1 MNVIKKYSETLKK
14 GFSLIELLVV
24 VAIIG
29 VLAAIGIVGYQ
40 KYLES
45 AKRNA
50 TIANAANFLKAL
62 AAEGAARSGSLTTSV
77 ANCSPNSFAN
87 AAAGYQSLDPNLPP
101 TATYGPGSCFGDI
114 AANMKNPYNQTDM
127 RVVEDVSALG
137 LGNTSC
143 GTIGHISITLYQDP
157 GLGVDP
163 SQAQPQYP
171 VSTYS
176 SSQRISVVACV
187 PGSDGR
193 PQPADITPQIV
204 NGF

>member
-1 MNVIKKYSETLKK
+1 MIRIKKYSIILKN

-62 AAEGAARSGSLTTSV
+62 AAEGTARSSGLATSV
-77 ANCSPNSFAN
+77 PSCTPGPTFNWGSSP
-87 AAAGYQSLDPNLPP
+87 YP
-101 TATYGPGSCFGDI
+101 TGTCYGDI
-114 AANMKNPYNQTDM
+114 AANMKNPYNLTDPTI
-127 RVVEDVSALG
+127 VEDGIGVTG
-137 LGNTSC
+137 CT
-143 GTIGHISITLYQDP
+143 TIGRIAVILPQQYSNSSAP
-157 GLGVDP
+157 G
-163 SQAQPQYP
+163 PQSNYN
-171 VSTYS
+171 
-176 SSQRISVVACV
+176 SVVQIGVAPCLPDNYNNPTV
-187 PGSDGR
+187 LTDPNSNDYTK
-193 PQPADITPQIV
+193 AFQIV

>member
-1 MNVIKKYSETLKK
+1 MNRIKKFSEILKK

-62 AAEGAARSGSLTTSV
+62 AAEGTARSGGLATSV
-77 ANCSPNSFAN
+77 PSCTPGNNF
-87 AAAGYQSLDPNLPP
+87 NLGSTP
-101 TATYGPGSCFGDI
+101 YGPGTCYGDI
-114 AANMKNPYNQTDM
+114 AANMKNPYNLTDLTI
-127 RVVEDVSALG
+127 VEDGVG
-137 LGNTSC
+137 VTGCT
-143 GTIGHISITLYQDP
+143 TIGRIAVILPQQNTNPYAPGPQSSYNSSVQIGVAPCLPDNNSNPTVLTDP
-157 GLGVDP
+157 NN
-163 SQAQPQYP
+163 
-171 VSTYS
+171 
-176 SSQRISVVACV
+176 
-187 PGSDGR
+187 SDFTK
-193 PQPADITPQIV
+193 AFQII